1 MDWFRLYAEFATDPK
16 VQMLPEAMQ
25 RRLVMLMCLQC
36 SNGIETF
43 HETERDS
50 SIAFALRISDAELAI
65 TKELFMRK
73 EFINSDW
80 TLRNWDKRQYASDS
94 STARVRRHRE
104 KSKQTGET
112 HETLRERSSNAPEQI
127 QNRTD
132 TEQIKDTPPPPRKRG
147 KSNSASALTVA
158 DLQARGVP
166 QDVATEFLAIR
177 SRKRA
182 PLTELALAGIQREAD
197 KAGLPLGE
205 ALRKCVER
213 GWQGFDAAWVQNQAR
228 ASPAPS
234 GRKENDDWMSR
245 LWDDAKP
252 PTRDMGTFDA
262 TTGQPV

>member
-1 MDWFRLYAEFATDPK
+1 MDWFRMYGEFATDPK

-43 HETERDS
+43 HETERES
-50 SIAFALRISDAELAI
+50 SIAFALRISEAEMAE
-65 TKELFMRK
+65 TKDLFLRK
-73 EFINSDW
+73 GFIREDW
-80 TLRNWDKRQYASDS
+80 TLANWEKRQYASDS

-104 KSKQTGET
+104 KSKQASET
-112 HETLRERSSNAPEQI
+112 HETFQKRSGNGLE

-132 TEQIKDTPPPPRKRG
+132 TEQIKDNPPTPRKRG
-147 KSNSASALTVA
+147 KSNSTPALTVV

-166 QDVATEFLAIR
+166 QDVATEFLALR

-182 PLTELALAGIQREAD
+182 PLTEIALAGIQREAD

-213 GWQGFDAAWVQNQAR
+213 GWQGFDAAWVQNQSR
-228 ASPAPS
+228 ASPAATRNQEFMS
-234 GRKENDDWMSR
+234 KIFDDGPR
-245 LWDDAKP
+245 AV
-252 PTRDMGTFDA
+252 RDMGVIDA
-262 TTGQPV
+262 STGQFVCSPS

>member
-1 MDWFRLYAEFATDPK
+1 MDWFRMYAEFATDPK
-16 VQMLPEAMQ
+16 VQMMPEAMQ
-25 RRLVMLMCLQC
+25 RRLVMLLCLQC
-36 SNGIETF
+36 GNGIETF
-43 HETERDS
+43 HETERES
-50 SIAFALRISDAELAI
+50 SIAFALRISEAELAA

-94 STARVRRHRE
+94 STARVRKHRE
-104 KSKQTGET
+104 KSKKAGET
-112 HETLRERSSNAPEQI
+112 DETFQERSSNALE

-132 TEQIKDTPPPPRKRG
+132 TEQIKEIPPTPRKRG
-147 KSNSASALTVA
+147 TRAAVPSLTVP
-158 DLQARGVP
+158 DLVAKGVP
-166 QDVATEFLAIR
+166 HDVATEFLAIR

-213 GWQGFDAAWVQNQAR
+213 GWQGFDADWVQNQAR
-228 ASPAPS
+228 ASPAAAT
-234 GRKENDDWMSR
+234 RQANDDWMSR

-252 PTRDMGTFDA
+252 PTRDLGTFDA